1 MAIRQLLGLLGR
13 LPSALSFRSVE
24 RRHRRFLR
32 EAIAFPLA
40 SVPEGAFARLIGVAR
55 PFEQKVLEAPLSG
68 RLCVYYDVSVDAMSA
83 KGGRLRVLASEQEA
97 VTFVLEDDGHR
108 AIVDAAHAHISVAI
122 DHVTE
127 SSLDM
132 QSDRQ
137 AALLKQLNLY
147 NRRVPLADGLRF
159 REAILEVDERIAVFG
174 CGVREAD
181 PQAPPGP
188 GYREYGQTRL
198 RLTGTER
205 YPLLIRD
212 DPESLR

>member
-1 MAIRQLLGLLGR
+1 MAIRQVLGFLGR
-13 LPSALSFRSVE
+13 LPGALQFLSVE

-32 EAIAFPLA
+32 EATGHSLA
-40 SVPEGAFARLIGVAR
+40 SVPEGAFARLTGVVR
-55 PFEQKVLEAPLSG
+55 PFEQRVLEAPLSG
-68 RLCVYYDVSVDAMSA
+68 RLCVYYDVSVDAMSD

-97 VTFVLEDDGHR
+97 VTFALEDDGHR
-108 AIVDAAHAHISVAI
+108 AIVDAAHAHISVEI

-127 SSLDM
+127 ASLTL

-137 AALLKQLNLY
+137 AALLKQLKLY
-147 NRRVPLADGLRF
+147 DRRVPFASSLRF
-159 REAILEVDERIAVFG
+159 REAILVVDERIAVYG

-181 PQAPPGP
+181 PQAPGP

-198 RLTGTER
+198 RLMGTER
-205 YPLLIRD
+205 YPLMIRD